1 CDAPWRRSCTSETER
16 LLFPNPVKTMQKLS
30 CNPEPLLSTAAVA
43 KWLGVATRTIC
54 LWAECKEIPAIKIG
68 RQWRFREGELREW
81 IDSPQASR
89 VGIGA
94 THRASGATG

>member
-1 CDAPWRRSCTSETER
+1 MHFLTER
-16 LLFPNPVKTMQKLS
+16 LLLPNPIKLMQKLS
-30 CNPEPLLSTAAVA
+30 FNPEPLLTTAAVA

-68 RQWRFREGELREW
+68 RQWRFRERQLREW
-81 IDSPQASR
+81 LESPQAAK

-94 THRASGATG
+94 NNKVTGAIA